1 MSPSFVK
8 PLSTFLFLFLLQ
20 SSAIL
25 AQKSDADYWAY
36 QPVQKVSIPAI
47 KDSFVRNPIDAFVL
61 DALRENGMKPNQR
74 ANEVQLRR
82 RLSYDLIGLPPEK
95 SDMTWSELVDHYL
108 ESPRF
113 GEKFASHWLDL
124 VRYAETNGFER
135 DSMKPE
141 IWRYRDYVIRSFNEN
156 KRYNRFILEQLAGD
170 QLPDITLDSC
180 IATGFMALM
189 QRDDEPADRPQ
200 AHADRISDIVDV
212 ASEAFMGTTMGCAKC
227 HDHKVDPIS
236 QADYFSMM
244 SFFDGIRQDLFKSPN
259 HTWVDPEV
267 TRKREE
273 ERRANRAQ
281 IEELW
286 KQVDRKLLEPYL
298 KRSKDPRDVETNWV
312 SVPRVPKNPGWSLP
326 SSDADGVGFKKPDK
340 LPRNKMVTFR
350 SEFGLQEIPGQF
362 LIYLKGELQHLQ
374 IFINGAPVHEGVLEK
389 VHGEIFVPLP
399 VEELTTGKNVIG
411 VITKFNR
418 NRPEMRITREP
429 VHDLNADQFALIH
442 PGLISRVYGNEIGS
456 GMKPL
461 QEKRRE
467 LERPL
472 EGVRYHGVHEEG
484 QVAAP
489 RIHTR
494 GSVHAQGDEVPVAFP
509 AVLDPAKLKPKRN
522 RLELAQ
528 WITSPQHPTTARVW
542 VNRLWQYCFGK
553 GLVESSNEFGKLGTG
568 ASNQKLLDYL
578 AGELV
583 ASGWD
588 TKHILRLMLNSS
600 TYQLSSQGMN
610 DNDPTNRLH
619 WKYSSRRLT
628 AEEIWDTYLVL
639 TKQMKFEIGG
649 PPVRPKMPDAV
660 LQTSSRPRAV
670 WPPSPGDSA
679 NRRAVYIHAKR
690 SINLPLLANFD
701 SPERDFSCPSRFAT
715 TVPTQAL
722 TMLNS
727 ERMNEF
733 SDKFAARLN
742 GSLEERIREAFR
754 LATSR
759 EISDGELHELTGLAK
774 DLKEKHEVS
783 DDQLMSRVCLLI
795 LNLNETLYL
804 D

>member
-1 MSPSFVK
+1 MKHP
-8 PLSTFLFLFLLQ
+8 TILFFLLL
-20 SSAIL
+20 SPVLL
-25 AQKSDADYWAY
+25 AQKSDDNYWAY
-36 QPVQKVSIPAI
+36 QPVQKVSVPAVE
-47 KDSFVRNPIDAFVL
+47 DPFVRNPIDAFIL
-61 DALRENGMKPNQR
+61 AALRENGIKPNER
-74 ANEVQLRR
+74 ADESRLRR
-82 RLSYDLIGLPPEK
+82 RLSYDLTGLPPEANEM
-95 SDMTWSELVDHYL
+95 SWSELVDHYL
-108 ESPRF
+108 ASPRF

-141 IWRYRDYVIRSFNEN
+141 IWRYRDYVIKSFNEN
-156 KRYNRFILEQLAGD
+156 KRYDRFILEQLAGD
-170 QLPDITLDSC
+170 QLPDKTLDSC
-180 IATGFMALM
+180 IATGFMTLM

-212 ASEAFMGTTMGCAKC
+212 TSEAFMGTTMGCAKC

-244 SFFDGIRQDLFKSPN
+244 SFFDGIKQDLFKSPN
-259 HTWVDPEV
+259 HTWIDPGVARE
-267 TRKREE
+267 REE
-273 ERRANRAQ
+273 ERQANRGQ

-298 KRSKDPRDVETNWV
+298 KRSENPQDIETDWMFI
-312 SVPRVPKNPGWSLP
+312 PGVPKNPGWSLP
-326 SSDADGVGFKKPDK
+326 SFDANGVGFKKLDK
-340 LPRNKMVTFR
+340 LPRSKMVTFR
-350 SEFGLQEIPGQF
+350 SEFGLQEIPKQF
-362 LIYLKGELQHLQ
+362 LIYLKGDLQHLE
-374 IFINGAPVHEGVLEK
+374 IFINGAPVHDGVIEK
-389 VHGEIFVPLP
+389 VHDEIFVPLP
-399 VEELTTGKNVIG
+399 IEELTTGKNVIG
-411 VITKFNR
+411 VITRFSR
-418 NRPEMRITREP
+418 NRPEIRITREP
-429 VHDLNADQFALIH
+429 VHDLNADQFALIL
-442 PGLISRVYGNEIGS
+442 PGMTHGIFGDDFGSR
-456 GMKPL
+456 MKPL
-461 QEKRRE
+461 QEKRRD
-467 LERPL
+467 LERPI
-472 EGVRYHGVHEEG
+472 EGIRYHGVHEEG

-509 AVLDPAKLKPKRN
+509 AVLDSADLKPKRN
-522 RLELAQ
+522 RLELAR

-542 VNRLWQYCFGK
+542 VNRLWQYCFGA

-568 ASNQKLLDYL
+568 VSNQELLDYL

-583 ASGWD
+583 DSGWD

-600 TYQLSSQGMN
+600 TYQLSAKGMN
-610 DNDPTNRLH
+610 DKDPTNRLH

-628 AEEIWDTYLVL
+628 AEEIWDSYLVL
-639 TKQMKFEIGG
+639 TNQMKFELGG

-660 LQTSSRPRAV
+660 LQTSSRPDNV
-670 WPPSPGDSA
+670 WSPSPGDSA

-690 SINLPLLANFD
+690 SIKLPLLANFD

-742 GSLEERIREAFR
+742 GPLEEKIRVAFR

-774 DLKEKHEVS
+774 DLQEKHGVS
-783 DDQLMSRVCLLI
+783 DDQLMSRICLLI

>member
-1 MSPSFVK
+1 MKSLTTILLP
-8 PLSTFLFLFLLQ
+8 FLLLN
-20 SSAIL
+20 SAL
-25 AQKSDADYWAY
+25 VAQKTDDNYWAY
-36 QPVQKVSIPAI
+36 QPVQKVSVPVVD
-47 KDSFVRNPIDAFVL
+47 DSFVRGPIDAFIITG
-61 DALRENGMKPNQR
+61 LREKGIQPNER
-74 ANEVQLRR
+74 ADEAQLRR
-82 RLSYDLIGLPPEK
+82 RLSYDLTGLPPKANEMK
-95 SDMTWSELVDHYL
+95 WSELIDHYL
-108 ESPRF
+108 DSPRF

-141 IWRYRDYVIRSFNEN
+141 IWRYRDYVIKSFNGN
-156 KRYNRFILEQLAGD
+156 KRYDRFILEQLAGD
-170 QLPDITLDSC
+170 QLPDKTLDSC
-180 IATGFMALM
+180 IATGFMTLM

-212 ASEAFMGTTMGCAKC
+212 TSEAFMGTTMGCAKC
-227 HDHKVDPIS
+227 HDHKVDPIL

-244 SFFDGIRQDLFKSPN
+244 SFFDGIKQDLFKSAN
-259 HTWVDPEV
+259 HTWIDPEV
-267 TRKREE
+267 SRKREE
-273 ERRANRAQ
+273 ERQANRKE

-286 KQVDRKLLEPYL
+286 KQADRKVLEPYL
-298 KRSKDPRDVETNWV
+298 KRSKDPRDVGTSWV
-312 SVPRVPKNPGWSLP
+312 SLSRVPKNPGWSLP
-326 SSDADGVGFKKPDK
+326 SFDADGAGFKNNDR

-362 LIYLKGELQHLQ
+362 LVYLKGDLQHLQ
-374 IFINGAPVHEGVLEK
+374 IFINGAPAHEGVIEK

-399 VEELTTGKNVIG
+399 IEELTTGKNVIG

-418 NRPEMRITREP
+418 NRPEIRITREP
-429 VHDLNADQFALIH
+429 VHDLNSDQFASLH
-442 PGLISRVYGNEIGS
+442 PSMIAGIYGESFGAK
-456 GMKPL
+456 MKPL
-461 QEKRRE
+461 QQKRRE
-467 LERPL
+467 LERPI
-472 EGVRYHGVHEEG
+472 EGVRYHGVREEG

-494 GSVHAQGDEVPVAFP
+494 GSVHAQGDEVPIAFP
-509 AVLDPAKLKPKRN
+509 AVLDPETLKPKRN
-522 RLELAQ
+522 RLELAK
-528 WITSPQHPTTARVW
+528 WIVSPQHPTTARVW
-542 VNRLWQYCFGK
+542 VNRLWQYCFGA

-583 ASGWD
+583 KSGWD
-588 TKHILRLMLNSS
+588 TKHILRMILNSS
-600 TYQLSSQGMN
+600 TYQLSSKGMN
-610 DNDPTNRLH
+610 DKDPTNRLH

-628 AEEIWDTYLVL
+628 AEEIWDSYLVL
-639 TKQMKFEIGG
+639 TNQMKFEMGG

-660 LQTSSRPRAV
+660 LQTSSRPDNV
-670 WPPSPGDSA
+670 WRPSPGDSA

-690 SINLPLLANFD
+690 SIKLPLLANFD

-727 ERMNEF
+727 DRMNAF
-733 SDKFAARLN
+733 SDQFAARLT
-742 GSLEERIREAFR
+742 GSLEEKIREAFR

-759 EISDGELHELTGLAK
+759 EITDGELHELTGLSR
-774 DLKEKHEVS
+774 DLKEKHGVS
-783 DDQLMSRVCLLI
+783 DDQLMPRICLLI